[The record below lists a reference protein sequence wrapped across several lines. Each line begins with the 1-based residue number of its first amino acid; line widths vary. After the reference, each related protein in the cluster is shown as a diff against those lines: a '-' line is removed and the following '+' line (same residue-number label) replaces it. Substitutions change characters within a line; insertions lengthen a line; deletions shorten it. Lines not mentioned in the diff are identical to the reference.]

1 MKFGSSFVLF
11 FFDLNF
17 IPTSC
22 CQKIEQCIYF
32 RYQVLESGTIEI
44 ADVRTA
50 DSGMYQC
57 FASNDAGEVNAATWL
72 KILSKSNTV
81 ILLLS
86 N

>member
-11 FFDLNF
+11 FFDLNC

-22 CQKIEQCIYF
+22 CQKIKHCIYF

-44 ADVRTA
+44 SDVRTA

-57 FASNDAGEVNAATWL
+57 FASNDAAEVNAATWL